1 MALFSRSLRKVVPF
15 LQQSIQ
21 HRGLIGMSSSLK
33 PTHYINRK
41 FSSLR
46 GLSSMTTPNQSSAK
60 PQTKVETI
68 TVTIV
73 TSEDKIPVT
82 AKIGETLYDAIE
94 RAKAVD
100 GYGACDG
107 KING

>member
-1 MALFSRSLRKVVPF
+1 
-15 LQQSIQ
+15 
-21 HRGLIGMSSSLK
+21 
-33 PTHYINRK
+33 
-41 FSSLR
+41 
-46 GLSSMTTPNQSSAK
+46 MTTPNQSSAK

-73 TSEDKIPVT
+73 TSEEKIPVT

-107 KING
+107 KMNHLNGELNGSQDQKGLLSIAVENCLTFCLLHRLKMPHCQFVCPADIWNK